1 MSKVILVTG
10 ANSGI
15 GFELTRLLAERGH
28 TVYLGAR
35 NPVAGQEALD
45 KLHADGLKSV
55 KFVEL
60 DVTNLTTIVAA
71 KEVIQKAE
79 GRLDVLVNNAGISCM
94 DRPQAASTV
103 ELAVIREAF
112 EPNFFG
118 LIQTTTTLLPLIR
131 AALNGVILNVST
143 DMASNTLQA
152 RPEAGL
158 HLAAYNTSKA
168 AANSYTIALS
178 HDLRKGI
185 KVNAVTP
192 GYTSTKLNSFG
203 EGGKSVRAGA
213 EILLPWALLDKDGP
227 TGLFI
232 DQHGNDSPW

>member
-15 GFELTRLLAERGH
+15 GFELTRLLAQMGH

-35 NPVAGQEALD
+35 NPVAGQEAQD
-45 KLHADGLKSV
+45 KLYAEGLDGV
-55 KFVEL
+55 KFIEL

-79 GRLDVLVNNAGISCM
+79 GRLDVLVNNAGVSCM
-94 DRPQAASTV
+94 DRPQAASTID
-103 ELAVIREAF
+103 LAIVREAF

-118 LIQTTTTLLPLIR
+118 LIQTTTTLLPLIL
-131 AALNGVILNVST
+131 AAPNGVILNVST
-143 DMASNTLQA
+143 DMASNNHQSKSDY
-152 RPEAGL
+152 L
-158 HLAAYNTSKA
+158 HFAAYNTSKA

-178 HDLRKGI
+178 HDLRKEGI

-203 EGGKSVRAGA
+203 EGGKSVMAGA
-213 EILLPWALLDKDGP
+213 EILLPWALSVNR
-227 TGLFI
+227 FV
-232 DQHGNDSPW
+232 H

>member
-1 MSKVILVTG
+1 
-10 ANSGI
+10 
-15 GFELTRLLAERGH
+15 
-28 TVYLGAR
+28 
-35 NPVAGQEALD
+35 
-45 KLHADGLKSV
+45 
-55 KFVEL
+55 
-60 DVTNLTTIVAA
+60 
-71 KEVIQKAE
+71 
-79 GRLDVLVNNAGISCM
+79 M

-178 HDLRKGI
+178 HDLRKEGI

-213 EILLPWALLDKDGP
+213 EILSPWALLDKDGP
-227 TGLFI
+227 TGRLNSSSVI
-232 DQHGNDSPW
+232 LSALTR

>member
-1 MSKVILVTG
+1 
-10 ANSGI
+10 
-15 GFELTRLLAERGH
+15 
-28 TVYLGAR
+28 
-35 NPVAGQEALD
+35 
-45 KLHADGLKSV
+45 
-55 KFVEL
+55 
-60 DVTNLTTIVAA
+60 
-71 KEVIQKAE
+71 
-79 GRLDVLVNNAGISCM
+79 M

-103 ELAVIREAF
+103 DLAIIREAF

-131 AALNGVILNVST
+131 AAPNGVILNVST

-178 HDLRKGI
+178 HDLRKEGI

-227 TGLFI
+227 TGRLNSRSVI
-232 DQHGNDSPW
+232 RSALTR